1 MKKRKRFYSGLLIVL
16 VILFSSGCQK
26 NHTKEEKE
34 IPKKKEKAIGLSVDQ
49 GFASRNYETDIIK
62 EEAEKL
68 GYEVYELIA
77 GGNAEAQ
84 NSQIE
89 RLLEKNIS
97 ALLVCAVDRNKI
109 ESALLQAKAKGV
121 PVIAFDRLI
130 PNSKSV
136 DAYVG
141 PDSVADGMACGE
153 AIIRQV
159 RESKEPI
166 QVLEL
171 VGALNDQNGID
182 RSKGFHQAMMQD
194 EKIQVIQVPTD
205 WNLDTAFVDMERIF
219 RSYPDIKT
227 VFCGTDSFFPNV
239 ESVLDN

>member
-1 MKKRKRFYSGLLIVL
+1 M
-16 VILFSSGCQK
+16 
-26 NHTKEEKE
+26 
-34 IPKKKEKAIGLSVDQ
+34 
-49 GFASRNYETDIIK
+49 SRHCC
-62 EEAEKL
+62 
-68 GYEVYELIA
+68 
-77 GGNAEAQ
+77 
-84 NSQIE
+84 
-89 RLLEKNIS
+89 RP
-97 ALLVCAVDRNKI
+97 
-109 ESALLQAKAKGV
+109 KAKGV
-121 PVIAFDRLI
+121 PVITFDRLI

-205 WNLDTAFVDMERIF
+205 WNLDAAFVDMERIF
-219 RSYPDIKT
+219 GVILTSRLYSVEQIH
-227 VFCGTDSFFPNV
+227 SFLMWRVYLITLIHPADGENV
-239 ESVLDN
+239 YM

>member
-1 MKKRKRFYSGLLIVL
+1 M
-16 VILFSSGCQK
+16 
-26 NHTKEEKE
+26 
-34 IPKKKEKAIGLSVDQ
+34 
-49 GFASRNYETDIIK
+49 
-62 EEAEKL
+62 
-68 GYEVYELIA
+68 
-77 GGNAEAQ
+77 
-84 NSQIE
+84 
-89 RLLEKNIS
+89 LEKNIS

-121 PVIAFDRLI
+121 PVITFDRLI

-166 QVLEL
+166 QV
-171 VGALNDQNGID
+171 
-182 RSKGFHQAMMQD
+182 
-194 EKIQVIQVPTD
+194 PTD
-205 WNLDTAFVDMERIF
+205 WNLDAAFVDMERIF
-219 RSYPDIKT
+219 RSYPDIKA

-239 ESVLDN
+239 ESVLDNIDSSGRWRERIYVTGVNGSKEGYNAVLSGTADGVMVMDLDEIGKAAVTVADKLIKNENVEKNIIIEGRYCTTDTIKESQEHIWGTK